1 MKGFIVIYIF
11 RKEMKKW
18 KSVLWLVL
26 AALAITSL
34 SMVVMRRPSP
44 GDAIV
49 ASVNGEDITAKQYG
63 RALNGIKMQIEAYK
77 RYASSYGISVDF
89 FLSFAGLNNPEQAAI
104 DKCVKDE
111 LLNKQTDLFNI
122 DLDSDYF
129 SEKLAKTLPA
139 QLKDA
144 SGNINMDAYKF
155 YVNKML
161 SSISEYEDSQEAELK
176 RELLNNVIQ
185 RSLYIPEDELRNIFY
200 NQNYKKSFEAVEFK
214 FNDFMQEAKKTSID
228 EKELKNYFGQNKEKY
243 RIPEKRN
250 AQYWVI
256 SAKEYAKNIQVD
268 EQAVLNFYERNKT
281 SLFRIPPK
289 IKVRNILFEV
299 SEFDSADKVEQ
310 ALQRA
315 KDAHKELINKPEKFA
330 EFIKKYNGDT
340 IDFFERGTHDVE
352 FEKVAFRLKEK
363 NEVSEIVKTA
373 KGYEIIQLVER
384 IAASTK
390 PLSLVENEIVETIK
404 AKRSLNSLKGEIERT
419 LYNFRT
425 NKNAIADFV
434 KKNKLEKE
442 ETGLITEK
450 SALGDSLKNT
460 LAEKIF
466 SDKKRSNSQGSFAYK
481 DKEVLYQLLNVED
494 SKIPSF
500 GNVESKVREDFY
512 QSSAKSN
519 QKALVKKCKK
529 ELLEGSARLGDLS
542 KKFNLN
548 LTKTGL
554 VSLKDDDVAQKSN
567 IKMIGKAFVLND
579 PLQVLTYKEGDSYY
593 IVRLLEEEKAD
604 LQNFAQQRIQILNTE
619 LSKNNNLYMEAFIA
633 SLMRTAKIE
642 KSRKLTT

>member
-1 MKGFIVIYIF
+1 
-11 RKEMKKW
+11 MKKW

-26 AALAITSL
+26 AALAVTSL
-34 SMVVMRRPSP
+34 SMVALRRPSP
-44 GDAIV
+44 GDEVV
-49 ASVNGEDITAKQYG
+49 ASVNGEDITAKQYRRTLG
-63 RALNGIKMQIEAYK
+63 GIKMQIEAYK

-104 DKCVKDE
+104 DKCVKEE
-111 LLNKQTDLFNI
+111 LLNKQADLFNI

-161 SSISEYEDSQEAELK
+161 SSISEYEDSQEEELK

-185 RSLYIPEDELRNIFY
+185 RSLYIPEDELKNIFY

-214 FNDFMQEAKKTSID
+214 FDDFMQEEKKTSID
-228 EKELKNYFGQNKEKY
+228 EKELKDYFAQNKEKY

-256 SAKEYAKNIQVD
+256 SAKDYAKKIEVD

-289 IKVRNILFEV
+289 IKVKNVLFEV
-299 SEFDSADKVEQ
+299 SEFDSTDKVEQ
-310 ALQRA
+310 ALQKA
-315 KDAHKELINKPEKFA
+315 KDTHKELTNKPEKFA

-340 IDFFERGTHDVE
+340 IDFFERGTHDVD

-373 KGYEIIQLVER
+373 RGYEIIQLVER

-390 PLSLVENEIVETIK
+390 PFSAVESEIIETIK
-404 AKRSLNSLKGEIERT
+404 AKRSLSSLKGEIERA
-419 LYNFRT
+419 LYDFRT
-425 NKNAIADFV
+425 NKNAIVDFV

-450 SALGDSLKNT
+450 GALGDSLKNE
-460 LAEKIF
+460 LAGKIF
-466 SDKKRSNSQGSFAYK
+466 SDKKISGNQGSFTYQ

-500 GNVESKVREDFY
+500 EKVESKVKEDFY
-512 QSSAKSN
+512 QGKAKSG

-529 ELLEGSARLGDLS
+529 ELLEGSTKLGDLS

-554 VSLKDDDVAQKSN
+554 VALKDDNNAQKN
-567 IKMIGKAFVLND
+567 AKMIGNAFALND

-604 LQNFAQQRIQILNTE
+604 LQNFAQQRVQILNAE